1 MKTLVVIDACVR
13 KSDSR
18 TLRIA
23 RPIIDTLSKRYRL
36 IRYDIPQ
43 MDIVPLNPVVLREP
57 DCAGGLVLYSNAE
70 LTAVDLVQFA
80 GHVGGFQ
87 RAATV
92 LSADRLSEILTQD
105 EPSCRQSR
113 QGRRLRE
120 RLPGGHP
127 GEDSRS
133 GARQRFLPPRR
144 PHGL

>member
-1 MKTLVVIDACVR
+1 MKTLVVINAYVR

-23 RPIIDTLSKRYRL
+23 RPIIDALSQRHKL
-36 IRYDIPQ
+36 ISYDLPQ

-92 LSADRLSEILTQD
+92 LSADRLSEIQ
-105 EPSCRQSR
+105 PSCRQSR

>member
-1 MKTLVVIDACVR
+1 MKTLVVINACVR

-23 RPIIDTLSKRYRL
+23 RPIIDALSQRHKL
-36 IRYDIPQ
+36 ISYDLPQ

-92 LSADRLSEILTQD
+92 LSADRLSE
-105 EPSCRQSR
+105 PSCRQSR

>member
-1 MKTLVVIDACVR
+1 MKTLVVINAYVR

-23 RPIIDTLSKRYRL
+23 RPIIDALSQRHKL
-36 IRYDIPQ
+36 ISYDLPQ
-43 MDIVPLNPVVLREP
+43 MDIVPVNPVVLREP

-92 LSADRLSEILTQD
+92 LSADRLSEILT
-105 EPSCRQSR
+105 
-113 QGRRLRE
+113 
-120 RLPGGHP
+120 
-127 GEDSRS
+127 
-133 GARQRFLPPRR
+133 
-144 PHGL
+144 